1 MSCGGLLIAVSRLV
15 SLGRQLL
22 LTEEVAHDR
31 LSQRWSRRG
40 CAVHAN
46 SRIMIGL
53 AQVKL
58 IGVVDL
64 IMYLGCVVVIG
75 GESII

>member
-1 MSCGGLLIAVSRLV
+1 MSCGGLFIAVSRLV

-22 LTEEVAHDR
+22 LTEEFMHDH
-31 LSQRWSRRG
+31 LSQRWSCRR
-40 CAVHAN
+40 CAVYAN
-46 SRIMIGL
+46 SGIMIGL

-64 IMYLGCVVVIG
+64 IIYLGCVVVIG
-75 GESII
+75 GESQ